1 MRMVNS
7 VMTLNVATNLFARE
21 GAVRSPTSPA
31 VSCCGSPVS
40 SCPSSASQF
49 HGQSVATAYSP
60 RESMCGSPVA
70 GARAYTATEESPR
83 ARFSSGVV
91 TKNLYDLLGVSKTA
105 TPREIKA
112 AYRMAARRLHPD
124 VVPEDQRLEAT
135 KAFLEV
141 QETYSILSN
150 QQTRAAYD
158 LSLSMHAFQSA
169 GFSNRG
175 PASYRREEIAFSTP
189 AWGFSSSPISGSS
202 SYPSSSFSFKGS
214 NWETDQ
220 CW

>member
-1 MRMVNS
+1 
-7 VMTLNVATNLFARE
+7 MTLNVVGISSSNPFVRE
-21 GAVRSPTSPA
+21 GALRSPTSPA
-31 VSCCGSPVS
+31 VSGCGSPTS
-40 SCPSSASQF
+40 SSPSSASQF
-49 HGQSVATAYSP
+49 YGHRLATAFSP
-60 RESMCGSPVA
+60 RESKCGSPIA
-70 GARAYTATEESPR
+70 GARAYAATEESAR
-83 ARFSSGVV
+83 ARFSPGAV

-105 TPREIKA
+105 TAGEIKA

-150 QQTRAAYD
+150 HQTRAAYD
-158 LSLSMHAFQSA
+158 LSLSMHSFQSA

-175 PASYRREEIAFSTP
+175 PVSYNGKEEIAFSTP
-189 AWGFSSSPISGSS
+189 AWGFSSSPISSS
-202 SYPSSSFSFKGS
+202 NSYPSSSFSFKGQ

>member
-1 MRMVNS
+1 MVNG

-21 GAVRSPTSPA
+21 GALRSPTS
-31 VSCCGSPVS
+31 SGGGSPVS

-49 HGQSVATAYSP
+49 HGQSVVAAFSP
-60 RESMCGSPVA
+60 RESKCGSPVA
-70 GARAYTATEESPR
+70 GARAYAATEESPR
-83 ARFSSGVV
+83 ARFSPGAV
-91 TKNLYDLLGVSKTA
+91 TKNLYDLLGVSKAA

-150 QQTRAAYD
+150 DQSRAAYD
-158 LSLSMHAFQSA
+158 LSLSMYSFQSS
-169 GFSNRG
+169 GFRNRG
-175 PASYRREEIAFSTP
+175 PVSYSGKEEIAFSTP
-189 AWGFSSSPISGSS
+189 AWGFSSPSVNSSSS
-202 SYPSSSFSFKGS
+202 SYPSSSFSFKGQ

>member
-1 MRMVNS
+1 MVNA
-7 VMTLNVATNLFARE
+7 VVTLSVATNLFARE
-21 GAVRSPTSPA
+21 GALRSPTSPV
-31 VSCCGSPVS
+31 VSGYGSPVF

-49 HGQSVATAYSP
+49 HGQSVAAVFSP
-60 RESMCGSPVA
+60 RESKCGSAVA
-70 GARAYTATEESPR
+70 GARAYAATEESARPR
-83 ARFSSGVV
+83 FASGGAR
-91 TKNLYDLLGVSKTA
+91 KNLYELLGVSNTA

-124 VVPEDQRLEAT
+124 VAPEEQRLEAT

-150 QQTRAAYD
+150 DQTRAAYD
-158 LSLSMHAFQSA
+158 LSLSMHSFQSA

-175 PASYRREEIAFSTP
+175 PVSYNGKEEIAFSTP
-189 AWGFSSSPISGSS
+189 AWGFSSSPISRSN
-202 SYPSSSFSFKGS
+202 SYPSSSFSFKGQ

>member
-1 MRMVNS
+1 
-7 VMTLNVATNLFARE
+7 MTLNVATNLYARE
-21 GAVRSPTSPA
+21 GALRSPGSPA
-31 VSCCGSPVS
+31 WLGCGSPVS

-49 HGQSVATAYSP
+49 HGQGVVTAFSP
-60 RESMCGSPVA
+60 RESKCGSPIA
-70 GARAYTATEESPR
+70 GARAYAATEESAR
-83 ARFSSGVV
+83 ARFSSGAV
-91 TKNLYDLLGVSKTA
+91 TKNLYDLLGVSRSA

-124 VVPEDQRLEAT
+124 VVPEEQRLEAT

-150 QQTRAAYD
+150 HQTRAAYD
-158 LSLSMHAFQSA
+158 LSLSMHSFESA

-175 PASYRREEIAFSTP
+175 PISYSGKEGIAFSTP
-189 AWGFSSSPISGSS
+189 AWGFSSSPTSS
-202 SYPSSSFSFKGS
+202 SNSYPSSSFSYKGH